1 MVSCV
6 IGEVLWDVFP
16 DGERFGGAALNFCA
30 NLQRLGDHA
39 TLLSAVGDDPHGQM
53 ALEQMRTL
61 GVGTQ
66 GIHTVKNLPTG
77 LARVSM
83 NDHGEPSFA
92 IPRPAAFDEVSVD
105 AAMMST
111 LQASAVDW
119 VYFGTLLQT
128 NAATEQ
134 LTVNLKE
141 QLHPARC
148 FYDINLRTG
157 HWNLALVQRLS
168 RLASIIKLNEVEAE
182 TLFSLTSS
190 KEETFSLE
198 TFCDRW
204 ASAYRVD
211 VICVTLGPAGCMV
224 YDLRQVPPR
233 SRVQRHRLRYCWFR
247 RRLCRSV
254 PSRIQPRM
262 ADPKGRAVRERA
274 WGSGGKPCWRN
285 PLLDDRRGQG
295 DARRSIRG
303 RSRLKRSLH
312 EEIENSCESRLQ
324 RATLPRTKQL
334 ASEKTCL
341 APG

>member
-39 TLLSAVGDDPHGQM
+39 TLLSGVGDDLHGRM

-61 GVGTQ
+61 GIGTL

-77 LARVSM
+77 VARVSM

-92 IPRPAAFDEVSVD
+92 IPRPAAFDKVSV
-105 AAMMST
+105 APPMMST

-119 VYFGTLLQT
+119 LYFGTLLQT
-128 NAATEQ
+128 NAGTEQ
-134 LTVNLKE
+134 LIVNLKKK
-141 QLHPARC
+141 LHPARC

-190 KEETFSLE
+190 KGETFSLE

-211 VICVTLGPAGCMV
+211 VICITLGPVGCIV
-224 YDLRQVPPR
+224 YDRDRYHRVPGYN
-233 SRVQRHRLRYCWFR
+233 VTVCDT
-247 RRLCRSV
+247 V
-254 PSRIQPRM
+254 
-262 ADPKGRAVRERA
+262 
-274 WGSGGKPCWRN
+274 GSGDAFAAAFLHGYNRGWQIPKAAQFANALGALVASRAGATPFWTIGEVKAMLGERHT
-285 PLLDDRRGQG
+285 DD
-295 DARRSIRG
+295 
-303 RSRLKRSLH
+303 
-312 EEIENSCESRLQ
+312 
-324 RATLPRTKQL
+324 L
-334 ASEKTCL
+334 A
-341 APG
+341 

>member
-6 IGEVLWDVFP
+6 IGEVLWDIFP

-30 NLQRLGDHA
+30 NLQRLGNHA

-66 GIHTVKNLPTG
+66 GIRIVKNLPTG

-83 NDHGEPSFA
+83 NDHGEPSFT
-92 IPRPAAFDEVSVD
+92 IPRPAAFDEVSVG

-111 LQASAVDW
+111 LLASAVDW

-148 FYDINLRTG
+148 FYDINLREG

-168 RLASIIKLNEVEAE
+168 RLASIIKLNEMEAE
-182 TLFSLTSS
+182 TLFSLTNP

-198 TFCDRW
+198 NFCDRW
-204 ASAYRVD
+204 ASAYKID
-211 VICVTLGPAGCMV
+211 VICVTLGPAGCLV
-224 YDLRQVPPR
+224 YDCGKYHRVPGYNIT
-233 SRVQRHRLRYCWFR
+233 VCDT
-247 RRLCRSV
+247 V
-254 PSRIQPRM
+254 
-262 ADPKGRAVRERA
+262 
-274 WGSGGKPCWRN
+274 GSGDAFAAAFLHGYYRGWQIPKAAQFANALGALVASRAGATPFWTIGEIKAMLGNRYA
-285 PLLDDRRGQG
+285 DDF
-295 DARRSIRG
+295 A
-303 RSRLKRSLH
+303 
-312 EEIENSCESRLQ
+312 
-324 RATLPRTKQL
+324 
-334 ASEKTCL
+334 
-341 APG
+341 